1 MAGSDTVAT
10 SLRAAILYIAS
21 DPIVTKRIR
30 DELEASGIEGH
41 RADSDIISYS
51 KAREQKYLLAVI
63 REVLRIHPPAIATME
78 KQLGN
83 EDDVLPDGRVIPART
98 IIALSLRTI
107 LRDPDVF
114 GEDAEIFRPDRW
126 LEDVSEEQRRKMD
139 QAHELI
145 FGSGRFICMGRE
157 IAMMHITKIVAEV
170 STSVR
175 NSISHTFAD

>member
-30 DELEASGIEGH
+30 DELKASGIEGH
-41 RADSDIISYS
+41 RATSDIISYS

-83 EDDVLPDGRVIPART
+83 EDDILPDGRVIPART

-107 LRDPDVF
+107 LRDPEVF

-145 FGSGRFICMGRE
+145 FGSGRFICMDRE

-170 STSVR
+170 STNVR
-175 NSISHTFAD
+175 DSISQTFAD